1 MSMHRVFPWAAI
13 SGLFLFGL
21 SACTPDRSGVVSHP
35 ADNPAELSAWG
46 LFDVSSG
53 ALELSDGVLP
63 YDLNAPLFTDYAH
76 KLRTI
81 WVPDDAPPAALTAGD
96 VPDLP
101 VGTVIS
107 KTFYYLRSDTGG
119 LDVLKSDDPAGQL
132 NPALADL
139 KTIRLMETRLLV
151 RREAGWEPVSYVWN
165 EAQTDAVLTKIG
177 DVAPMTLVDPNGERA
192 DFTYIVP
199 DINQCAGC
207 HAPNNT
213 TREIQ
218 PLGVRARH
226 INKMYVHDGIE
237 RSQLDVMTER
247 GILRPEPGNKPLP
260 ANADWMNASL
270 PLEHRARSYLD
281 INCSHCHNPAGPA
294 DTSGLDLTVDAEF
307 GPALG
312 VCKLPIAAGSG
323 TGGRAFSIVPG
334 APDDSILVYRL
345 ETTKPGAMMP
355 ELGRALSHAEG
366 VTLIREWILAMDGS
380 CGS

>member
-1 MSMHRVFPWAAI
+1 MNRVALRAAFVGLI
-13 SGLFLFGL
+13 LSGLT
-21 SACTPDRSGVVSHP
+21 ACAADKVEVVSHA
-35 ADNPAELSAWG
+35 ADNPAQLSDWG
-46 LFDVSSG
+46 LFDVSGG

-63 YDLNAPLFTDYAH
+63 YDLNSPLFTDYAH

-81 WVPDDAPPAALTAGD
+81 WVPANAPAVDVNAGGL
-96 VPDLP
+96 PDLP

-107 KTFYYLRSDTGG
+107 KTFYYPKSGAGTS
-119 LDVLKSDDPAGQL
+119 DVLKSEDPAGQF

-139 KTIRLMETRLLV
+139 DTIRLMETRLLV
-151 RREAGWEPVSYVWN
+151 RREQGWEPVSYVWN

-177 DVAPMTLVDPNGERA
+177 DVKPLTLVDPDGARE
-192 DFTYIVP
+192 DFAYIVP

-226 INKMYVHDGIE
+226 LNKPYAHDGADKN
-237 RSQLDVMTER
+237 QLAFLAEQ
-247 GILRPEPGNKPLP
+247 GILSSIEDAAVLP
-260 ANADWMNASL
+260 ANADWTDDSL
-270 PLEHRARSYLD
+270 PLEQRARSYLD
-281 INCSHCHNPAGPA
+281 INCSHCHNPVGPA
-294 DTSGLDLTVDAEF
+294 DTSGLDLTVDAAH

-334 APDDSILVYRL
+334 APDESILIYRL

-355 ELGRALSHAEG
+355 ELGRALSHSEG
-366 VTLIREWILAMDGS
+366 VALIRDWIANMDGDCS
-380 CGS
+380 S

>member
-1 MSMHRVFPWAAI
+1 MTRIAVFLAVLGVIAA
-13 SGLFLFGL
+13 GLA
-21 SACTPDRSGVVSHP
+21 ACAPDRSAVVSHP
-35 ADNPAELSAWG
+35 DHNPERLSAWG

-53 ALELSDGVLP
+53 AFELSDGVIA

-81 WVPDDAPPAALTAGD
+81 WVPEDAPAAALNAGG

-107 KTFYYLRSDTGG
+107 KTFYYPRAVGDSAN
-119 LDVLKSDDPAGQL
+119 VSKADDPNGEF
-132 NPALADL
+132 NPILGDL
-139 KTIRLMETRLLV
+139 DRVRLMETRLLV
-151 RREAGWEPVSYVWN
+151 RREQGWEPVSYVWN
-165 EAQTDAVLTKIG
+165 AAQTDAVLTRIG
-177 DVAPMTLVDPNGERA
+177 DAAPLTLVDPDGESA

-213 TREIQ
+213 TREVE

-226 INKMYVHDGIE
+226 LDKTYSHDGV
-237 RSQLDVMTER
+237 SVNQLTLLADR
-247 GILRPEPGNKPLP
+247 GILEQTEADQLF
-260 ANADWMNASL
+260 ANADWTDTSL
-270 PLEHRARSYLD
+270 SVDQRARSYLD
-281 INCSHCHNPAGPA
+281 INCSHCHNPVGPA
-294 DTSGLDLTVDAEF
+294 DTSGLDLTVDAEI

-312 VCKLPIAAGSG
+312 ICKLPIAAGSG

-334 APDDSILVYRL
+334 SPDDSILVYRL

-366 VTLIREWILAMDGS
+366 VMLIREWITEMDGS
-380 CGS
+380 CAS